1 MLVIVKTLGGWPS
14 NHESSDYVK
23 KKKSFSFQIALMLLI
38 VVEY

>member
-23 KKKSFSFQIALMLLI
+23 KKKVLAFKLHWC
-38 VVEY
+38 Y